1 MIPSKELMVPIMRSL
16 QLLIQR
22 TEQLQKMEMAQLPT
36 LQILTLTVQI
46 RIPIPLLMLMEIP
59 AQKR

>member
-46 RIPIPLLMLMEIP
+46 RIPIPLLM
-59 AQKR
+59 